1 LTLHGSHTSKAIKNA
16 CNRCGKGKAGS
27 KKAEGGKYQE
37 LASKVKTEKK
47 MAGLLLTAGVA
58 GFLTA

>member
-1 LTLHGSHTSKAIKNA
+1 MPAA
-16 CNRCGKGKAGS
+16 AAGKENLEV

-47 MAGLLLTAGVA
+47 KASLLLAAGVD
-58 GFLTA
+58 GFLTAHSGLISRRR